1 MSDLTVTP
9 VICWEEWAAIFH
21 SLFKRRSNLREG
33 VVNKPTYLKGL
44 DYLQSVLQRDKYK
57 NNLSLGYTV
66 DFLKHYSRLNEQK
79 RLGRYSEENEV
90 IRVIG
95 LDIVRFSS

>member
-44 DYLQSVLQRDKYK
+44 DYLQSVL
-57 NNLSLGYTV
+57 
-66 DFLKHYSRLNEQK
+66 
-79 RLGRYSEENEV
+79 
-90 IRVIG
+90 
-95 LDIVRFSS
+95 